1 MTSWEVSDEPVAF
14 ADAVRQRFEPFAIG
28 TAWGRPWGTTWFHV
42 TGTIPGDWVLSDG
55 EWCELVVD
63 LGFNT
68 GVPGFQSEALVFSP
82 DGAIVSALEPLNRSV
97 ILDGVP
103 GDSFELYLEAASNP
117 DMAQGFPLAGC
128 YCRTGGQLLPF
139 PGVSDLPHEIASCT
153 RCTPKVGRIGI
164 LGRLGDT
171 WDRPIINSERPV
183 STQHSWAIVLC

>member
-1 MTSWEVSDEPVAF
+1 M
-14 ADAVRQRFEPFAIG
+14 
-28 TAWGRPWGTTWFHV
+28 
-42 TGTIPGDWVLSDG
+42 TGTIPGDWALSDG

-117 DMAQGFPLAGC
+117 DMAQGFTLAGC
-128 YCRTGGQLLPF
+128 YCRTGGQLLPRRSA
-139 PGVSDLPHEIASCT
+139 PGNVRVACVSGRFRPAT
-153 RCTPKVGRIGI
+153 RNRVMHSMHSKSGENRHPREARGH
-164 LGRLGDT
+164 LGSSDNQL
-171 WDRPIINSERPV
+171 
-183 STQHSWAIVLC
+183 